1 MSHAYIAMTGLSL
14 TENLGS
20 QMWHFAS
27 LYAISRRTGHRIV
40 FFREHADLGKGLRL
54 HRHFAGLPFELVSI
68 ESLSEAERQHWVYP
82 VPRDLLVDSGV
93 FQLDPQRNYNFT
105 GLFSSYRYWYPRRVE
120 VAQLYRFDDA
130 TLAQAGAMV
139 ARAGLGGRQVVA
151 VHVRRDDYLNA
162 IFINL
167 TRDYYDAAF
176 AEFDPAQ
183 VRFLVFSDD
192 LAWCRETF
200 ANTPNLCFSD
210 APSPVVDMCA
220 MSLCD
225 HNIIANSSFSFW
237 GAFLNRHAGKR
248 VFCPAKTLKSDR
260 AIPHLNHGWYPDEFT
275 AIEAGNV

>member
-1 MSHAYIAMTGLSL
+1 MSQAYIAMTGLSL

-40 FFREHADLGKGLRL
+40 FFLEHADLGKGLRL

-82 VPRDLLVDSGV
+82 VPRD
-93 FQLDPQRNYNFT
+93 
-105 GLFSSYRYWYPRRVE
+105 
-120 VAQLYRFDDA
+120 
-130 TLAQAGAMV
+130 
-139 ARAGLGGRQVVA
+139 
-151 VHVRRDDYLNA
+151 
-162 IFINL
+162 
-167 TRDYYDAAF
+167 YYDAAF

-192 LAWCRETF
+192 LAWCQETF

-210 APSPVVDMCA
+210 APSPVVDLCA

>member
-1 MSHAYIAMTGLSL
+1 MSDNKDAFQWRRKGKCHKFGHDMGHDGPVMNFKYVIDRVTDPEILIPHVFEESDPEFRTRAKRGDIIIAGRNFGKGKAHVQGYIAMQAMGIGMLCESMPFL
-14 TENLGS
+14 TYRG
-20 QMWHFAS
+20 
-27 LYAISRRTGHRIV
+27 AISV
-40 FFREHADLGKGLRL
+40 GLML
-54 HRHFAGLPFELVSI
+54 MAECAGVS
-68 ESLSEAERQHWVYP
+68 EMAEGG
-82 VPRDLLVDSGV
+82 DDIDVD
-93 FQLDPQRNYNFT
+93 
-105 GLFSSYRYWYPRRVE
+105 FSS
-120 VAQLYRFDDA
+120 
-130 TLAQAGAMV
+130 GK
-139 ARAGLGGRQVVA
+139 
-151 VHVRRDDYLNA
+151 
-162 IFINL
+162 FINL

>member
-1 MSHAYIAMTGLSL
+1 MSQNYIAMTGLSL

-20 QMWHFAS
+20 QMWHFAA
-27 LYAISRRTGHRIV
+27 LYAVSRRTGHRIV

-54 HRHFAGLPFELVSI
+54 HRHFSGLPFDLVSI
-68 ESLSEAERQHWVYP
+68 DSLSDAERAHWVYP
-82 VPRDLLVDSGV
+82 VPRDLLVDSAV
-93 FQLDPQRNYNFT
+93 FKLDAARNYNFT
-105 GLFSSYRYWYPRRVE
+105 GLFSSYRYWYPCRAE
-120 VAQLYRFDDA
+120 VAQLYRFDEA
-130 TLAQAGAMV
+130 TRALASAMV
-139 ARAGLGGRQVVA
+139 ARAGQGGRQVVA

-167 TRDYYDAAF
+167 NRDYYDAAF

-183 VRFLVFSDD
+183 VNFLVFSDD
-192 LAWCRETF
+192 LAWCREAF
-200 ANTPNLCFSD
+200 SDLSNLHFSD

-220 MSLCD
+220 MSLCH